1 MLFLTLGVRQPTT
14 VSDSGCWTLPL
25 LRHWGPLPQVAI
37 LNNPN
42 GSTLLFSGSWR
53 DLLGFGNPIQNDSS
67 GSQTSCVYIWRQ
79 PRRNWVQQP
88 ETSQNFTADAL
99 LIIGRLL
106 DLTYLFRLL
115 GSSGSFGILGVP
127 EGSLALAR
135 PKGDKL
141 DSLGIV
147 WRLIRSWQGFF
158 DSFEDSSPFIRGFWG
173 FSGIFIVVWC

>member
-1 MLFLTLGVRQPTT
+1 MIVR
-14 VSDSGCWTLPL
+14 
-25 LRHWGPLPQVAI
+25 VAKPHVFI
-37 LNNPN
+37 FGANRDEIGFSNP
-42 GSTLLFSGSWR
+42 SA
-53 DLLGFGNPIQNDSS
+53 
-67 GSQTSCVYIWRQ
+67 
-79 PRRNWVQQP
+79 
-88 ETSQNFTADAL
+88 SQNSTADAL

-147 WRLIRSWQGFF
+147 
-158 DSFEDSSPFIRGFWG
+158 
-173 FSGIFIVVWC
+173 